1 VAQAAAAPSRLRE
14 RLGRPIA
21 AWARRRTG
29 RDRSP
34 VLLDRR
40 RIYILPTRLGLVY
53 GLMLFTMLLAGLNY
67 ANNLALALTFI
78 LAAAGWVAMHE
89 CYRNLAGL
97 SVVSEDARA
106 PFAGHAASLRY
117 TLVAK
122 DGRQRQD
129 IELGIGPARAVA
141 AVNPSATPAAA
152 LIEFP
157 CPRRGRLILPRMVV
171 ESRYPLGI
179 FRAWSWLHFDQQLLV
194 YPAPAAHPP
203 ARPPA
208 IPDGSSRSADTA
220 RGDEDVA
227 DLRTYRRGDA
237 LRRVAWKAYAR
248 GGALLVRELS
258 GTGGKPPYFDLATV
272 AGADLESRLS
282 ALCRLVVDAAARGDV
297 FGLRLGDEEVQHGS
311 GPSHLSRCLEA
322 LAVYGLPA

>member
-1 VAQAAAAPSRLRE
+1 MAQAAAAPLRLRE
-14 RLGRPIA
+14 RLSRPVA

-29 RDRSP
+29 RDVSP

-40 RIYILPTRLGLVY
+40 RIYILPTRLGLMY

-97 SVVSEDARA
+97 SVASDEARP
-106 PFAGHAASLRY
+106 PFAGHAATLRY
-117 TLVAK
+117 TLVAR

-129 IELGIGPARAVA
+129 IELGIGPARVVA
-141 AVNPSATPAAA
+141 AVNPSAMPVAA
-152 LIEFP
+152 LVEFP

-171 ESRYPLGI
+171 ESRFPLGI
-179 FRAWSWLHFDQQLLV
+179 FRAWSWLHFDQPLLV
-194 YPAPAAHPP
+194 YPAPAARPP

-208 IPDGSSRSADTA
+208 IPGGPSRSTDTA

-227 DLRTYRRGDA
+227 DLRLYRRGDA

-248 GGALLVRELS
+248 GGTLLVRELS
-258 GTGGKPPYFDLATV
+258 GTGGKPPYFDLAAV
-272 AGADLESRLS
+272 VGADLEARLS
-282 ALCRLVVDAAARGDV
+282 VLCRLVVDAAARGDP
-297 FGLRLGDEEVQHGS
+297 FGLRLGEVELPHGS
-311 GPSHLSRCLEA
+311 GPAHVSRCLEA
-322 LAVYGLPA
+322 LAVYGLPP